1 MTGSCFSNALAL
13 PHDPRDRSP
22 QSTVCNSHKSQLTY
36 ILKLRFRASDGSV
49 LSLSFLPFTD
59 LNENN
64 KPQLLSAASVKLKK
78 RFKING

>member
-1 MTGSCFSNALAL
+1 MTPEIGQHRVPCV
-13 PHDPRDRSP
+13 
-22 QSTVCNSHKSQLTY
+22 TVKSQLTY